1 MDSDYDEEEMRDT
14 YSRQEAVRRVNVMFD
29 VMETL
34 IRERPAKMLDAAWV
48 VAGVMRSV
56 EQNTQLMALW
66 TPGAEIISSAVAKGS
81 KSKEDRLDE

>member
-1 MDSDYDEEEMRDT
+1 MRDV

-29 VMETL
+29 VMEDL
-34 IRERPAKMLDAAWV
+34 IRDRPAKMLDAAWV

-66 TPGAEIISSAVAKGS
+66 TPGAKMQGLFKGGI
-81 KSKEDRLDE
+81 E